1 MSDGKC
7 ASAVTSFSKQQS
19 STEQSVGSMSQG
31 QETGEALVAP
41 KDMHGKNETRGS
53 RMTVQDKA
61 RWKQW
66 ADCLRQE
73 MMGSR
78 TPNVTK
84 SVEAIVAETA
94 TTKNEKTVRS
104 ERFWLACQAGTSPND
119 TLTKAGFE
127 IEFEAGD
134 DRRVEEVT
142 LRLNQTWMD
151 ILQRVLDR
159 QNA

>member
-1 MSDGKC
+1 
-7 ASAVTSFSKQQS
+7 
-19 STEQSVGSMSQG
+19 
-31 QETGEALVAP
+31 
-41 KDMHGKNETRGS
+41 
-53 RMTVQDKA
+53 MTVQEKT

-78 TPNVTK
+78 TSDVTK
-84 SVEAIVAETA
+84 SLDAIVAETA
-94 TTKNEKTVRS
+94 TTKSEKTVRS

-119 TLTKAGFE
+119 ILTKAGFE

-142 LRLNQTWMD
+142 LRLNQTWRD
-151 ILQRVLDR
+151 ILQGALDR